1 MSDLVEELAYI
12 AIDTVDVEPWARFAE
27 EVMAFEVVRDD
38 PGETRLRMDSRPYR
52 YLIIAGAADS
62 LPVLGWGVSDGGAL
76 DRVRERVAA
85 LGLDIAPLSDAAQF
99 ARRVDG
105 GFRFECRNGITHE
118 VVYGFPVEQGFAP
131 RGDVTGF
138 VTGPG
143 GMGHAV
149 WVVPG
154 LKDMDD
160 LMIGAFG
167 MSLREDISTPLG
179 TGHFYGCNPR
189 HHSLAA
195 ITGEALQIQHVMA
208 EMLELDDVG
217 RAMDRA
223 IDGAYE
229 ILQPLG
235 RHRTDHMVSFY
246 VRTPGG
252 FGMEVGWGAVT
263 CGADWSE
270 VREGNRR
277 RPWGHGTAMRRHQS
291 SFGAGRPT

>member
-1 MSDLVEELAYI
+1 MSDLIEELAYI
-12 AIDTVDVEPWARFAE
+12 AIETVDVEPWARFAE
-27 EVMAFEVVRDD
+27 EVVAFEVVRDN
-38 PGETRLRMDSRPYR
+38 PGEVRLRMDARPYR
-52 YLIIAGAADS
+52 YLISAGAADS
-62 LPVLGWGVSDGGAL
+62 LPVLGWEVSDDRTL
-76 DRVRERVAA
+76 DKVRQRVTA
-85 LGLDIAPLSDAAQF
+85 LGLDIDSLSDAARL
-99 ARRVDG
+99 ARQVDG

-118 VVYGFPVEQGFAP
+118 VVYGFPVDQGFAP

-149 WVVPG
+149 WVVPD
-154 LKDMDD
+154 LKATDD

-179 TGHFYGCNPR
+179 TGHFYGSNPR

-223 IDGAYE
+223 VDRGYE

-246 VRTPGG
+246 VMTPGR
-252 FGMEVGWGAVT
+252 FGMEIGWGAVT

-270 VREGNRR
+270 VREKNRC

-291 SFGAGRPT
+291 SIEAARPT